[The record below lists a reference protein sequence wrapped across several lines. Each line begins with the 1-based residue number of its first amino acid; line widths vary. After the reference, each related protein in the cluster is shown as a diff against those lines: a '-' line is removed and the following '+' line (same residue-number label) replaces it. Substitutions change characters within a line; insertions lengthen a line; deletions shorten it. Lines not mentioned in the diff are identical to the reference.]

1 MDYMGFRTIFF
12 WIYRRVKVYRKMWIS
27 HGLPWM
33 NYIQVLPGSS
43 MFSTST
49 FVCRRLAVVLSHI
62 PCSLKRY
69 DISRGF
75 RSHGGT
81 PVARKGWLIYHGFMM
96 TRGSHR
102 RTKRKAPPLI
112 ETRDPPDFH
121 LCSWLILGGGFRT
134 MQCSNP
140 LVGDCSFLKVCVST
154 MFIQC
159 IGDGQNPWSDINRMA
174 ARRQSVF

>member
-1 MDYMGFRTIFF
+1 MDYMGFRTIFS

-121 LCSWLILGGGFRT
+121 LCSWLILGGVLEP
-134 MQCSNP
+134 CSVPTPWWVIVVFWKCVFLLCLSNV
-140 LVGDCSFLKVCVST
+140 LVMVKIHEV
-154 MFIQC
+154 I
-159 IGDGQNPWSDINRMA
+159 
-174 ARRQSVF
+174 